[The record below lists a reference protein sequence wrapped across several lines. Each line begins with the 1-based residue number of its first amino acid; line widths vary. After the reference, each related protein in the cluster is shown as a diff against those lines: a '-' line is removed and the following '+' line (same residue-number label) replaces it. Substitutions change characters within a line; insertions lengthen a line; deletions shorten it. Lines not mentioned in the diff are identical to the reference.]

1 MFKKILLLILL
12 TFLAGCTQ
20 NPPAKTEPEFSDVEE
35 HVKANYLAE
44 NGLIADYKVSKNT
57 KYLSESIGLYMQ
69 YLVLNND
76 SLTFNTLFTAMQNEL
91 LVDQTFIKW
100 KMGDDVT
107 TNAFIDDMRI
117 YEALQEASAK
127 FHYPKYEEF
136 ANKIAVSW
144 KKYGLV
150 NQTPRDFFDFKT
162 KEKAE
167 TLHLSYYNS
176 VAMKKAGFDEISF
189 TPLENAVASP
199 FFDEIFENGRYK
211 TTGNQV
217 NMIDQMLIAIQYVT
231 LTHKK
236 EPQFDAFLENEWN
249 QNNRVYARF
258 YRDTKEPVESME
270 STAVYA
276 LLAKYYTLTNQTD
289 FYQKAMD
296 KLNEMDT
303 SDATTTHFFDY
314 MHKELALIE
323 KRKLV
328 DE

>member
-1 MFKKILLLILL
+1 MFKKLFLL
-12 TFLAGCTQ
+12 TLIAFLAGCAQ
-20 NPPAKTEPEFSDVEE
+20 SPPKETTPKKANVEK
-35 HVKANYLAE
+35 HVATNYLAE
-44 NGLIADYKVSKNT
+44 NGLIADYKVSKNAN
-57 KYLSESIGLYMQ
+57 YLSESIGLYMQ

-76 SLTFNTLFTAMQNEL
+76 SQTFHSLFTAMQNEL
-91 LVDQTFIKW
+91 LTEQTFIKW
-100 KMGDDVT
+100 KMGNGIT

-117 YEALQEASAK
+117 YEALQAASDQ
-127 FHYPKYEEF
+127 FNYPPYADF

-144 KKYGLV
+144 KKYGLG

-162 KEKAE
+162 KEKAK

-176 VAMKKAGFDEISF
+176 TAMKEAGFDKAAF
-189 TPLENAVASP
+189 KPLENAVASP
-199 FFDEIFENGRYK
+199 FFDEIFQDGRYE
-211 TTGNQV
+211 TTGNEV

-236 EPQFDAFLENEWN
+236 EPHFDAFLQSEWE

-258 YRDTKEPVESME
+258 YRDTKEPVESIE

-276 LLAKYYTLTNQTD
+276 MLTEYYTQTNQPD

-303 SDATTTHFFDY
+303 SNATTTHFFDY
-314 MHKELALIE
+314 MHKELALI
-323 KRKLV
+323 KKDVSR
-328 DE
+328 